1 MDKMQRFGCVGL
13 ERLIVLRAVSEH
25 HWVRIPRAGNMI
37 GKVREGGS
45 RKRRNHAKIKYDE
58 ITEKYAG
65 KVWHGIIVRNTNQS
79 RASP

>member
-45 RKRRNHAKIKYDE
+45 RKRRNDAKIRRKYVK
-58 ITEKYAG
+58 IRG
-65 KVWHGIIVRNTNQS
+65 KSMAW
-79 RASP
+79 